1 MKKIFY
7 LLLIL
12 IAAVSLFSCE
22 GEMDSTYKQFV
33 VPNGINYPQRVDDVE
48 IVFGENRVKLTWSK
62 PIDPKVV
69 KTMVF
74 WNNYADTLL
83 VNVPAEGQTVTCI
96 VNNLPEGNYTFQVKT
111 FDSEGNAS
119 ISNDISGKVFGA
131 NYRVGLTAR
140 TVKSAMLTEI
150 DGTEG
155 FIDCGSATLDLIF
168 TEIRY
173 KNNSNETITRQL
185 PSSAINVTL
194 PDVKRGEFFE
204 FRSVFYP
211 KNALDTFYL
220 AWEQHDPFLNKV
232 AKTGWSATADSY
244 LDNWGDGKGGSP
256 RGGLPINTIDNDI
269 TSGWHSA
276 TSTNF
281 DAGTNKNLNA
291 LPHWVIVNM
300 VGVQDLRY
308 VELYLHNS
316 YRYART
322 VRVYVADSPARS
334 DWEKPE
340 NLTVE
345 FEFPTATANNTLAK
359 FTNPKQGQYLIIF
372 FPNSGSGVYSNLFEI
387 TGFGW

>member
-33 VPNGINYPQRVDDVE
+33 VPNGINYPQRVDNLE
-48 IVFGENRVKLTWSK
+48 IVFGEGRVKLTWTK

-69 KTMVF
+69 KTVVF
-74 WNNYADTLL
+74 WNNYADSLL
-83 VNVPAEGQTVTCI
+83 VNVPAEGQTVACI
-96 VNNLPEGNYTFQVKT
+96 VDNLPEGNYTFQVKT

-140 TVKSAMLTEI
+140 TIRSATLTET

-155 FIDCGSATLDLIF
+155 LIDCGSATLDLIY

-173 KNNSNETITRQL
+173 KNNSNETITRRL
-185 PSSAINVTL
+185 PATVINVTL
-194 PDVKRGEFFE
+194 PDVKRREFFE

-220 AWEQHDPFLNKV
+220 AWEQHDPFLNKMSKVGWV
-232 AKTGWSATADSY
+232 ATVDSN
-244 LDNWGDGKGGSP
+244 LDAWGRP
-256 RGGLPINTIDNDI
+256 AYVIDNNLA
-269 TSGWHSA
+269 TGWHSEV
-276 TSTNF
+276 SSNF
-281 DAGTNKNLNA
+281 NVATNKNLNA
-291 LPHWVIVNM
+291 LPHWVIVDM
-300 VGVQDLRY
+300 AEEQILRNI
-308 VELYLHNS
+308 ELYVDNT

-322 VRVYVADSPARS
+322 VRVYVADSPDRL
-334 DWEKPE
+334 DWEKAE
-340 NLTVE
+340 NLVLE
-345 FEFPTATANNTLAK
+345 FEFPYVTTNNTVREI
-359 FTNPKQGQYLIIF
+359 TNPKSGQYLVVF
-372 FPNSGSGVYSNLFEI
+372 FPNSGSGAYINLAEI
-387 TGFGW
+387 YGYNW